1 MSGRLLVPATVVLWL
16 AASAGLVPAQ
26 DAIPLTYV
34 SVPQARLA
42 SWEDADGVLGRRFVE
57 ELAAR
62 GSIHRP
68 DELPEEAHRALS
80 RWRESVRHTVVVL
93 AVDATAASSPREE
106 RLLHLGPPESP
117 VRLRWVGA
125 EPSRDASVLTS
136 LLPGHQAWLYES
148 NALRWE
154 EVGEFLDLTR
164 EENTALR
171 RLEEPGHPLWE
182 LREAFANDKRRT
194 NLAVYLS
201 RSGTPRALGLQLDL
215 PSVYELPV
223 RDLWSGILEE
233 DSLLTAS
240 VSETGSLAKADPAVW
255 AAAERRLFARRL
267 QGSRGRVYGRLDR
280 VLQSLYG
287 EMRTGGILVI
297 DARDSLDP
305 FVATIGRDVPA
316 QWWTRIPPAP

>member
-1 MSGRLLVPATVVLWL
+1 
-16 AASAGLVPAQ
+16 
-26 DAIPLTYV
+26 
-34 SVPQARLA
+34 
-42 SWEDADGVLGRRFVE
+42 
-57 ELAAR
+57 
-62 GSIHRP
+62 
-68 DELPEEAHRALS
+68 
-80 RWRESVRHTVVVL
+80 
-93 AVDATAASSPREE
+93 
-106 RLLHLGPPESP
+106 
-117 VRLRWVGA
+117 
-125 EPSRDASVLTS
+125 
-136 LLPGHQAWLYES
+136 YES

-255 AAAERRLFARRL
+255 AAAERRLF
-267 QGSRGRVYGRLDR
+267 
-280 VLQSLYG
+280 
-287 EMRTGGILVI
+287 
-297 DARDSLDP
+297 
-305 FVATIGRDVPA
+305 
-316 QWWTRIPPAP
+316 